1 MAFTRFHDDPLRIQ
15 KQMDE
20 STFTGRYMLN
30 RPGPGIKMPFQ
41 SDAQLRLQYWGANIT
56 TNIIP
61 LESDFRGLT
70 RPLNRDNPALNQYNE
85 HSEKVEPLKYSESNP
100 FIDESRASHPAWM
113 YRDLEQP
120 RWELPWINPQSPVHT
135 ELQFP
140 NNIQTRLL
148 EKDFYHPT
156 IPNLGTIER
165 ADFFFQDI
173 NKIHRFPV
181 FRN

>member
-1 MAFTRFHDDPLRIQ
+1 MAFTRFHDDPIRIQ
-15 KQMDE
+15 KQLDE
-20 STFTGRYMLN
+20 TTFSGRYMLN
-30 RPGPGIKMPFQ
+30 RPGPGINMPFQ
-41 SDAQLRLQYWGANIT
+41 SDPQLRLQSWGANIT

-70 RPLNRDNPALNQYNE
+70 RHLNRDNVILNQYDKHAE
-85 HSEKVEPLKYSESNP
+85 TVTPLQYEEENP
-100 FIDESRASHPAWM
+100 YIEESRASHPAWM

-120 RWELPWINPQSPVHT
+120 RWEIPFINPQAPIHT
-135 ELQFP
+135 EIQFP
-140 NNIQTRLL
+140 TNIQTRIL
-148 EKDFYHPT
+148 EKDFFHPI

-173 NKIHRFPV
+173 NKIHRFPI